1 MRIHRYRKFTLMT
14 LVLVGA
20 VFALALAAGCREA
33 QMASPPEL
41 SQTPPMKV
49 SGRQGFGFN
58 NDISFGPFRA
68 TGISR
73 GWRETT
79 AWAFFSPEN
88 YNSKQSSEFT
98 LQSLGGLTLKANCAT
113 NVDQVV
119 AERFLG
125 SGSNPVRV
133 SEVLAGRTNY
143 ICGFKPVEGGP
154 DWKLA
159 LGADAM
165 RPLLAGV
172 VSNGSQTI
180 RVQGTNQLEGS
191 HIPLSEP
198 TGYRFSLNGRAVGAV
213 EVIND
218 GRVWLAPDLT
228 QEQQSALAASA
239 AALMIYR
246 DLRRD

>member
-1 MRIHRYRKFTLMT
+1 MRIIGRRKYILMAS
-14 LVLVGA
+14 VLVCA
-20 VFALALAAGCREA
+20 VFSLALTAGCREA

-41 SQTPPMKV
+41 SNTPPMKV

-58 NDISFGPFRA
+58 NNIAFGPFKV
-68 TGISR
+68 TGIGR

-88 YNSKQSSEFT
+88 YNSRQSSEFT
-98 LQSLGGLTLKANCAT
+98 VQSLGGLTLKANCAT

-125 SGSNPVRV
+125 SGSNPIRV

-143 ICGFKPVEGGP
+143 VCGFKPLEGGP

-172 VSNGSQTI
+172 LSNGSQTI
-180 RVQGTNQLEGS
+180 HVEGTNALEGS

-218 GRVWLAPDLT
+218 GRVWMSPDLGP
-228 QEQQSALAASA
+228 EQQSALAAGA